1 MLKIFH
7 NIKKHKSKLY
17 FYSKMLSSLL
27 ILFIWLEFFNQR
39 ETIAFKI
46 LFFAL
51 LVFFLSGIFWQIISI
66 SRQFE
71 NQVARFLF
79 YLDISIIYA
88 VVYPL
93 ANDNYL
99 FSAIPLITL
108 ISMMF
113 FFEKK
118 EITGLTVFF
127 FTSFTLAAFIYGILN
142 VFDSPLQNY
151 AANLILAGLVF
162 GITHV
167 LLSSIEMLQNKQAE
181 LIKEQNL
188 LKKTKLNLERELDV
202 SRRHSQILDKDIR
215 RKDIEIKNILTL
227 SGQLSVRDDSRKVLN
242 SFLLTLIG
250 QIGGTHAAILTRE
263 SKEKNYINVLIQ
275 KGLRGIDIGAIR
287 IYLHSNLIQTLKA
300 TREPVLVKQIPRD
313 NLYADEINLLNHF
326 KNDMICP
333 IFIKGYFSGVLL
345 VGHKLNESVF
355 NTGETNLVSILA
367 NQTAFVLEQ
376 DQMTRDYQGFYAKT
390 MRAMLN
396 SLEAK
401 YVYARGH
408 NVRTANYVN
417 IVARKIGLSAK
428 MIKDLSHGT
437 LLHDV
442 GKIAV
447 KDEYLLNTAKFSDN
461 EAFLKEKILQHA
473 LEGSKI
479 LKSAGFNNNIV
490 DMALHH
496 HEFYDG
502 KGYPH
507 HIGKNQLTIGARVLS
522 VCNAFDAMISDRPHR
537 KALSTQSAID
547 NLRYHAGSQFDPEIV
562 SAFLSELKSNPK
574 MQKLHKVN
582 LN

>member
-1 MLKIFH
+1 MLKIYH
-7 NIKKHKSKLY
+7 NITENKSKFY
-17 FYSKMLSSLL
+17 FYTKILLSLL
-27 ILFIWLEFFNQR
+27 VLFIWLGFFDQR
-39 ETIAFKI
+39 KTIAFKV
-46 LFFAL
+46 LFFST

-66 SRQFE
+66 GGQFKKP
-71 NQVARFLF
+71 VARFLF
-79 YLDISIIYA
+79 YIDISIIFA

-93 ANDNYL
+93 AYDNYL
-99 FSAIPLITL
+99 FSAIPLIVL
-108 ISMMF
+108 IAMMS
-113 FFEKK
+113 FFEKS
-118 EITGLTVFF
+118 EITGMTVFF
-127 FTSFTLAAFIYGILN
+127 FTSLTLAAFVYGVLD
-142 VFDSPLQNY
+142 VLAAPLQNY

-162 GITHV
+162 GIMYV
-167 LLSSIEMLQNKQAE
+167 LLSSVQMLQNRQSE

-188 LKKTKLNLERELDV
+188 LKKTKLNLERELQV
-202 SRRHSQILDKDIR
+202 TRRHSQTLDKGIR
-215 RKDIEIKNILTL
+215 RKDMEIKNILTL
-227 SGQLSVRDDSRKVLN
+227 SGQLSVRDDSRKVLS

-250 QIGGTHAAILTRE
+250 QVGGMHAAILTRE
-263 SKEKNYINVLIQ
+263 SKDKNYISVLIQ
-275 KGLRGIDIGAIR
+275 KGLRAIDIDAIR
-287 IYLHSNLIQTLKA
+287 IYLHSNLIQILKA
-300 TREPVLVKQIPRD
+300 TREPILIKQIPRD
-313 NLYADEINLLNHF
+313 NLYVDEINLLNHF
-326 KNDMICP
+326 KNDIICP
-333 IFIKGYFSGVLL
+333 IFIKGYFSGALL
-345 VGHKLNESVF
+345 VGNKLNQSAFTSSE
-355 NTGETNLVSILA
+355 NNLISILA
-367 NQTAFVLEQ
+367 NQSAFILEQ

-417 IVARKIGLSAK
+417 IVAKKIGLSAK

-479 LKSAGFNNNIV
+479 LKSAGFNDNIV

-496 HEFYDG
+496 HEFYNG

-507 HIGKNQLTIGARVLS
+507 QIGKNELSIGTRVLS
-522 VCNAFDAMISDRPHR
+522 VCNAFDAMTSDRPHR
-537 KALSTQSAID
+537 KALSAQAAVE
-547 NLRYHAGSQFDPEIV
+547 NLRYNAGDQFDPEIV
-562 SAFLSELKSNPK
+562 SAFLSELKSNPS
-574 MQKLHKVN
+574 MQKLHRVN